1 MGALR
6 SSDARTLQHI
16 FTSLRDYLKD
26 INETISANYY
36 NLSIGTVSVGTAAAN
51 ITGTFPNQIL
61 NLTLQ
66 TGPQGPTG
74 PTGPTGDTG
83 ATGPVGPQGIK
94 GDTGDTGPTG
104 PTGPI
109 GLTGPQGIQG
119 IQGDIGLTGPQGPQG
134 IQGETGE
141 TGPEGPTGAGGALG
155 YWGSFY
161 DTTDQALAST
171 SASQVVSINTT
182 ADGNGVTIENGDEI
196 TFAHPG
202 VYALTFSVQI
212 TNLANSV
219 EKAVFW
225 LKYNGTDYPD
235 SATEIDLQPR
245 KDSSTP
251 NRQVLTVNYVAEATT
266 AGDYVQIY
274 WSGTNTQLKVETLP
288 AGTSPVYP
296 QVPSII
302 VTATQVMY
310 TQLGP
315 TGATGATG
323 PAGPTG
329 ATGPTGPVGPV
340 GPAGPV
346 GDTGPAGPTG
356 ATGPTG
362 PTGPAGATGATGPA
376 GPTGDTGPA
385 GPGVPVGGTANQVLV
400 KVNST
405 NYNTTWTSSLNL
417 SAWTTSGRNNSN
429 EWIQFNNH
437 SGLYSPL
444 NNAHFYPNNAS
455 YGSWRSAGDRGGW
468 GGIEFDTAGGQVTLM
483 MGASG
488 AANYTGMH
496 HNGVGWRWFFNGQG
510 LSCAAGVPI
519 AGNNTG
525 FWGGVPAFGIP
536 AWNLMGSYQY
546 YNPSDGR
553 FKDNQKPLPLG
564 LSFINRLKPTEY
576 TNIYPRWVDEDETD
590 PSNTEKVLEWEVGN
604 RLRSGLIAQE
614 VKQALADEGA
624 GDYAMWGLADKDD
637 PDSFQALSYHE
648 FIAPLIN
655 AVQELSE
662 RVKELESKL
671 EKTNE

>member
-1 MGALR
+1 
-6 SSDARTLQHI
+6 
-16 FTSLRDYLKD
+16 
-26 INETISANYY
+26 
-36 NLSIGTVSVGTAAAN
+36 
-51 ITGTFPNQIL
+51 
-61 NLTLQ
+61 
-66 TGPQGPTG
+66 
-74 PTGPTGDTG
+74 
-83 ATGPVGPQGIK
+83 
-94 GDTGDTGPTG
+94 
-104 PTGPI
+104 
-109 GLTGPQGIQG
+109 
-119 IQGDIGLTGPQGPQG
+119 
-134 IQGETGE
+134 
-141 TGPEGPTGAGGALG
+141 LG

-171 SASQVVSINTT
+171 SASQVVSLNTT

-274 WSGTNTQLKVETLP
+274 WSGTSTQLKVETLP

-329 ATGPTGPVGPV
+329 ATGPAGPVGPV

-346 GDTGPAGPTG
+346 GATGPAGPTG

-362 PTGPAGATGATGPA
+362 PTGPTGATGATGPA
-376 GPTGDTGPA
+376 GPTGATGPA

-400 KVNST
+400 KVSST
-405 NYNTTWTSSLNL
+405 NYDTTWTSSLNL

-444 NNAHFYPNNAS
+444 NNAYFYPNNAT
-455 YGSWRSAGDRGGW
+455 YGSWRSAGDRNGW
-468 GGIEFDTAGGQVTLM
+468 GGIEFDVPGGGQRTLM
-483 MGASG
+483 FSG
-488 AANYTGMH
+488 GFSGVH
-496 HNGVGWRWFFNGQG
+496 HNGVGWMWYFNGQQ
-510 LSCAAGVPI
+510 LNTNSFLPI

-525 FWGGVPAFGIP
+525 FVGGVPAFGIP

-576 TNIYPRWVDEDETD
+576 TNIYPIWEDTD
-590 PSNTEKVLEWEVGN
+590 LSDPNNTEKKLRWEVGN

-614 VKQALADEGA
+614 VKQALEDEGV
-624 GDYAMWGLADKDD
+624 GDYAMWGLAEKDD

-662 RVKELESKL
+662 RVKELEAKL